1 MTHLYNKGHADKREQ
16 FIWQEVSSLNI
27 TARCPLLKIL
37 HVHVLWILAV
47 IILYPVTEPRRE
59 PGVAERVGGDNGLRR
74 HDRHSVQ
81 QGAVRGEQVGRN

>member
-1 MTHLYNKGHADKREQ
+1 MY
-16 FIWQEVSSLNI
+16 
-27 TARCPLLKIL
+27 
-37 HVHVLWILAV
+37 WILAD